1 MPLLLPVKELEN
13 QGTRTKDE
21 QSLENVKQLNG
32 SWRGR
37 GWSPASTLWNFLEWI
52 EPVGALKFR
61 FAGNEEDEKGEAPL
75 GIGKR
80 EQREQLI

>member
-32 SWRGR
+32 S
-37 GWSPASTLWNFLEWI
+37 
-52 EPVGALKFR
+52 
-61 FAGNEEDEKGEAPL
+61 
-75 GIGKR
+75 
-80 EQREQLI
+80 